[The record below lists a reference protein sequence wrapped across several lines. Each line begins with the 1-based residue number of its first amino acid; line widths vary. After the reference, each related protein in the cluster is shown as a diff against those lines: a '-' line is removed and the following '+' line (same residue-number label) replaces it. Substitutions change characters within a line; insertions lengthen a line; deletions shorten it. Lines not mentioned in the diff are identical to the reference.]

1 MLYFNNTVVSKHKWQ
16 SVNIIFIEKIMALL
30 SRHLFT
36 FVIFF
41 SLDNLSLQSSDLEN
55 YIDDDTRYYDSGKS
69 LSDLGRENEDL
80 TVYWIFLSVFVLLVL
95 CFLIYLVA
103 NYFYFSP
110 EEDVNLRQN
119 CELFVEFVIAVII
132 YEVFLYYLVKYM
144 Q

>member
-1 MLYFNNTVVSKHKWQ
+1 MT
-16 SVNIIFIEKIMALL
+16 LL
-30 SRHLFT
+30 LRNLFA

-55 YIDDDTRYYDSGKS
+55 YIDDETRYYDSGKS

>member
-1 MLYFNNTVVSKHKWQ
+1 MD
-16 SVNIIFIEKIMALL
+16 IIFIEEIMTLL
-30 SRHLFT
+30 LRHLFA

-41 SLDNLSLQSSDLEN
+41 SLHNLSLQSSDLEN
-55 YIDDDTRYYDSGKS
+55 YIDDETRYYDSGKS

-119 CELFVEFVIAVII
+119 CELFVEFDYMALVIAVII
-132 YEVFLYYLVKYM
+132 YLVFLYYLVKYM

>member
-1 MLYFNNTVVSKHKWQ
+1 MT
-16 SVNIIFIEKIMALL
+16 LL
-30 SRHLFT
+30 LRHLFA

-55 YIDDDTRYYDSGKS
+55 YIDDETRYYDSGKS
-69 LSDLGRENEDL
+69 LGDFGRENEDL
-80 TVYWIFLSVFVLLVL
+80 TVFWIFLSLFVLLVL

-103 NYFYFSP
+103 NYFYSSP

-119 CELFVEFVIAVII
+119 CELFLEFVVAVMI
-132 YEVFLYYLVKYM
+132 YLVFLYYLVKYM